1 MIIPSNISRRKD
13 PKNLLLYFYSHDSAV
28 AADFAAI
35 PSPLQEHL
43 ELRTPSLCLSLQ
55 PLHTHTH
62 SLSRNNFKKLRR
74 FRDKCSWWAFGALC
88 INQTFWFILF
98 LFSLIAILFFKHL
111 RSQRIL
117 CFSPSIHQ
125 SPLSNVDTSGPL
137 TEKGTHTFSKST
149 VASRSFS
156 FSRLYITYIELEFLF
171 NEEFTNSGFF

>member
-111 RSQRIL
+111 RSQR
-117 CFSPSIHQ
+117 SS
-125 SPLSNVDTSGPL
+125 
-137 TEKGTHTFSKST
+137 
-149 VASRSFS
+149 ASRLPYTNH
-156 FSRLYITYIELEFLF
+156 RFLTWVHLDLLSKKGPTRF
-171 NEEFTNSGFF
+171 QNQQLQVAHLVLADCTSHT